1 MQMLTLTRV
10 NPNPE
15 RSMDPT
21 IKRIRKP
28 KPQHLARSLFLIDE
42 ERGNVTRRTRE
53 RCGLLSSQSETNQ
66 DYRVDKATQTDI
78 PLHEVLVEITNWH
91 TCLNAF
97 CFCLLLLCMNLLYFQ
112 WIYTARKLTKE

>member
-66 DYRVDKATQTDI
+66 DYRVDKATQ
-78 PLHEVLVEITNWH
+78 NRYSF
-91 TCLNAF
+91 A
-97 CFCLLLLCMNLLYFQ
+97 
-112 WIYTARKLTKE
+112 